1 MHSRLLLLLLRPM
14 LRVLLLLLL
23 LVRYVRSCCVAPAV
37 HAARN

>member
-1 MHSRLLLLLLRPM
+1 MHSRLLLLLL
-14 LRVLLLLLL
+14 LRVLLLLLLLL